1 MTGYIY
7 IDGKKVG
14 VIASAATPHFYN
26 TVFKGENYLAQ
37 VQGLK
42 VEDETGTVSAA
53 VIDENYDF
61 LCKAAYIM
69 ICQHA
74 AQSDRELMR
83 SLSYDGYLSWLEGL
97 STLAIYRAM
106 PGILNALFSNMKTGS
121 IPKKK
126 RGRRKGNTR
135 AAYTS

>member
-1 MTGYIY
+1 MKGFIE
-7 IDGKKVG
+7 IDGKQVG
-14 VIASAATPHFYN
+14 VIANAATPLFYN

-37 VQGLK
+37 VQNLK

-69 ICQHA
+69 ICQDA

-83 SLSYDGYLSWLEGL
+83 SLSFDGYMEWLNAL

-106 PGILNALFSNMKTGS
+106 PGILTALFSNMKTGS
-121 IPKKK
+121 VAKKK
-126 RGRRKGNTR
+126 RGRRKGRTR
-135 AAYTS
+135 AASIS